1 MRVVL
6 LDCPQLDNPL
16 AMPAQRK
23 AKQMKASSFVPGR
36 MYSMVYESDVDM
48 VGKREIVD
56 STTLDSI
63 LEFKRDGKFV
73 LNPLADCSVTVRRV
87 FSIQAAGN
95 KTYRNMKLKQDPT
108 WQPSTEHK
116 AWWNVTADNSCI
128 CEHRTEGTRYLRALP
143 RGITKEEYFIGERLV
158 TKDSEIAT
166 IKAFRK
172 SKGET
177 NFIMM
182 KLDNLT
188 NVTDDGGEA
197 E

>member
-1 MRVVL
+1 
-6 LDCPQLDNPL
+6 
-16 AMPAQRK
+16 MPAQRK